1 VKSNTE
7 FWNHVDLALDERRDP
22 LEDGALQDAIAG
34 DPELLDQLLALR
46 SRLAALP
53 RTPERSRLPR
63 LAVAAAIAIAL
74 GAIAFELLRFRS
86 TAAEPRLQIANTSLG
101 PAAQAGRS
109 PDAPL
114 AKSEII
120 DFELSITT
128 ERPGER
134 DTVVIDR
141 SGTRRTRELVG
152 DAREHSTLTT
162 EVLNPR
168 GL

>member
-1 VKSNTE
+1 MKANTE
-7 FWNHVDLALDERRDP
+7 FWNHVDVALDERRDP
-22 LEDGALQDAIAG
+22 LEDGAVQDAIAD

-53 RTPERSRLPR
+53 RTPERRRLPR
-63 LAVAAAIAIAL
+63 LTVAAAIAIAL
-74 GAIAFELLRFRS
+74 DAIAVELFRS
-86 TAAEPRLQIANTSLG
+86 RRAAAAPRSQLARTTPE
-101 PAAQAGRS
+101 PAARARRS

-141 SGTRRTRELVG
+141 SGTRRTREIVG
-152 DAREHSTLTT
+152 EAREHSTLTT